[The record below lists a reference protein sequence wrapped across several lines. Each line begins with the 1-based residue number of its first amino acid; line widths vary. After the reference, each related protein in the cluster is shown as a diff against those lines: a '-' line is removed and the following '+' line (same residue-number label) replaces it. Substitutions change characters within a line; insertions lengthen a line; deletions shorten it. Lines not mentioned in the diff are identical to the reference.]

1 MSPRGIPLVAGRW
14 EGVLDIWFLGDFWVG
29 VLDTLYID
37 GLSGLW
43 THTQELLRMRKET
56 RNVAGVELFNL
67 VLDIVSHWVL
77 TWMSL
82 QIPGIWVL
90 S

>member
-1 MSPRGIPLVAGRW
+1 M
-14 EGVLDIWFLGDFWVG
+14 GVLDI
-29 VLDTLYID
+29 LYID

-43 THTQELLRMRKET
+43 THTQELLRKRKET